1 MTLAVG
7 DHLRIQREGV
17 LVEPE
22 DEAYHEYA
30 VVGGMRHGDLIN
42 SKDFIDDEDEG
53 EKAVY
58 VDVSLRVIK

>member
-1 MTLAVG
+1 M
-7 DHLRIQREGV
+7 

-22 DEAYHEYA
+22 DETYHEYA

>member
-1 MTLAVG
+1 
-7 DHLRIQREGV
+7 V

-22 DEAYHEYA
+22 DETYHEYA

-53 EKAVY
+53 GEG
-58 VDVSLRVIK
+58 SLRGC